1 MNSAATQISILS
13 GNGWPEAIMIIG
25 LIGVAAIL
33 FWGVITMGR
42 GGAYNKSKSNK
53 IMRYR
58 IIAQAVVLLIFI
70 SLLWFRQSA

>member
-1 MNSAATQISILS
+1 MKEKIMQTSVLS
-13 GNGWPEAIMIIG
+13 GAGWPEAIMVIG
-25 LIGVAAIL
+25 LIGVAIIL

-42 GGAYNKSKSNK
+42 GGVYNKNKSNK

-70 SLLWFRQSA
+70 ALIWFRQSA

>member
-1 MNSAATQISILS
+1 MSSSASRVSILS
-13 GNGWPEAIMIIG
+13 GSGWPEAIMIIG
-25 LIGVAAIL
+25 LVGVAAIL

-42 GGAYNKSKSNK
+42 GGAYNKNKSNK

>member
-1 MNSAATQISILS
+1 MNSTATQTSILS
-13 GNGWPEAIMIIG
+13 GSGWPEAIMIIG

>member
-1 MNSAATQISILS
+1 MNSTATQTSILS
-13 GNGWPEAIMIIG
+13 GSGWPEAIMIIG

-42 GGAYNKSKSNK
+42 GGSYNKSKSNK

>member
-13 GNGWPEAIMIIG
+13 GSGWPEAIMIIG

>member
-1 MNSAATQISILS
+1 MSSSASQVSILS
-13 GNGWPEAIMIIG
+13 GSDWPEAIMIIG
-25 LIGVAAIL
+25 LVGVAAIL
-33 FWGVITMGR
+33 LWGVITMGR
-42 GGAYNKSKSNK
+42 GGTYNKNKSNK

>member
-1 MNSAATQISILS
+1 MNSAATKTSILS
-13 GNGWPEAIMIIG
+13 GSGWPEAIMIIG

>member
-1 MNSAATQISILS
+1 MNPAATQTSILS
-13 GNGWPEAIMIIG
+13 GSGWPEAIMTIG

>member
-1 MNSAATQISILS
+1 MIPAATQTSILS
-13 GNGWPEAIMIIG
+13 GSGWPEAIMIIG

-42 GGAYNKSKSNK
+42 GGVYNKSKSNK

>member
-1 MNSAATQISILS
+1 MNSAATQTSILS
-13 GNGWPEAIMIIG
+13 GTSWPEAIMIIG
-25 LIGVAAIL
+25 LIGVTAIL

>member
-1 MNSAATQISILS
+1 MNASTVQTAVLTGSGWSEILLVL
-13 GNGWPEAIMIIG
+13 G
-25 LIGVAAIL
+25 LVGVAAIL

-58 IIAQAVVLLIFI
+58 IIAQAAVLLIFI
-70 SLLWFRQSA
+70 SLLWFRQST

>member
-1 MNSAATQISILS
+1 MSSSASQVSILAGS
-13 GNGWPEAIMIIG
+13 GWPEAIMIIG
-25 LIGVAAIL
+25 LVGVAAIL

-42 GGAYNKSKSNK
+42 GGAYNKNKSNK

>member
-1 MNSAATQISILS
+1 MSSSASQVSILS
-13 GNGWPEAIMIIG
+13 GSGGPEAIVIIG
-25 LIGVAAIL
+25 LVGVAAIL

-42 GGAYNKSKSNK
+42 GGAYNKNKSNK

>member
-1 MNSAATQISILS
+1 MNSSASQVSILS
-13 GNGWPEAIMIIG
+13 GSGWPEAIMIIG

>member
-1 MNSAATQISILS
+1 MNSSASQVSILS
-13 GNGWPEAIMIIG
+13 GSGWPEAIMIIG
-25 LIGVAAIL
+25 LVGVAAIL

-42 GGAYNKSKSNK
+42 GGVYNKNKSNK

>member
-1 MNSAATQISILS
+1 MTSSASQVSILS
-13 GNGWPEAIMIIG
+13 GSGWPEAIMIIG
-25 LIGVAAIL
+25 LVGVAAIL

-42 GGAYNKSKSNK
+42 GGAYNKNKSNK

-58 IIAQAVVLLIFI
+58 IIAQAVVPLIFI